1 MNYLA
6 HAYLSFGQEEVLVGN
21 FIADFVKGKM
31 LLNYPRAITEGIL
44 LHREIDRF
52 TDTYPLVRA
61 GQSYLRPNFGH
72 YSTVITDIF
81 FDYFLGKN
89 WDKFSDQPLEDFIES
104 TFLILEK
111 NSKYFPESFAKM
123 FYWMRKDNWLLQYGT
138 LEGIQM
144 SLTGLSK
151 RTRFDSK
158 MEVAH
163 LALIEREAEFEVI
176 FFAFFKDLETF
187 AKVKL
192 TEIKAQHNGH

>member
-21 FIADFVKGKM
+21 FIADFVKGKR
-31 LLNYPRAITEGIL
+31 LFDYPVAITDGIL
-44 LHREIDRF
+44 LHREIDRY
-52 TDTYPLVRA
+52 TDTYPLVKA

-89 WDKFSDQPLEDFIES
+89 WAKFSDQPLENFTES
-104 TFLILEK
+104 TFLMLEK
-111 NSKYFPESFAKM
+111 NAKYFPEGFSKM

-138 LEGIQM
+138 LEGIKM

-151 RTRFDSK
+151 RARFDSK

-163 LALIEREAEFEVI
+163 LALIEREEEFELI

-187 AKVKL
+187 TLAKLK
-192 TEIKAQHNGH
+192 EIKMQHDGH

>member
-6 HAYLSFGQEEVLVGN
+6 HAYLSFGQEEILVGN

-31 LLNYPRAITEGIL
+31 LLDYPRAITEGIL
-44 LHREIDRF
+44 LHREIDRY

-111 NSKYFPESFAKM
+111 NSKYFPERFSKM
-123 FYWMRKDNWLLQYGT
+123 FYSMRKDNWLLQYGT

-151 RTRFDSK
+151 RTRFESK

-163 LALIEREAEFEVI
+163 LALIEREAEFELI

-187 AKVKL
+187 AKAKL
-192 TEIKAQHNGH
+192 TEIKAQHDGH

>member
-6 HAYLSFGQEEVLVGN
+6 HAYLSFGQEEILVGN

-31 LLNYPRAITEGIL
+31 LFDYPVAITDGIL
-44 LHREIDRF
+44 LHREIDRY
-52 TDTYPLVRA
+52 TDTYPLVKA

-89 WDKFSDQPLEDFIES
+89 WAKFSDQPLENFTES
-104 TFLILEK
+104 TFLMLEK
-111 NSKYFPESFAKM
+111 NAKYFPERFSKM

-138 LEGIQM
+138 LEGIKM

-151 RTRFDSK
+151 RTTFDSK

-163 LALIEREAEFEVI
+163 LALIEREEEFELI

-187 AKVKL
+187 TLAKLK
-192 TEIKAQHNGH
+192 EIKMQHDGH

>member
-6 HAYLSFGQEEVLVGN
+6 HAYLSFGQEDVLVGN

-31 LLNYPRAITEGIL
+31 LLNYPTAITEGIL
-44 LHREIDRF
+44 LHREIDRY
-52 TDTYPLVRA
+52 TDSYPLVRA
-61 GQSYLRPNFGH
+61 GQSYLRPKFGH

-89 WDKFSDQPLEDFIES
+89 WDKFSDQPLSEFIES
-104 TFLILEK
+104 TFLIMEK
-111 NSKYFPESFAKM
+111 NSQHFPERFSKM
-123 FYWMRKDNWLLQYGT
+123 FYWMRKDNWLLHYAT

-158 MEVAH
+158 MELAH
-163 LALIEREAEFEVI
+163 LALIEREAEFELI
-176 FFAFFKDLETF
+176 FFAFFQDLKTF
-187 AKVKL
+187 ALAKL
-192 TEIKAQHNGH
+192 TEIKAQHHGH

>member
-6 HAYLSFGQEEVLVGN
+6 HTYLSFGQEEVLVGN

-44 LHREIDRF
+44 LHREIDRY

-89 WDKFSDQPLEDFIES
+89 WDKFNDQPLEDFIES

-111 NSKYFPESFAKM
+111 NSKYFPDRFSKM

-151 RTRFDSK
+151 RTRFESK

-187 AKVKL
+187 AKAKL
-192 TEIKAQHNGH
+192 IEIKAQHDDH

>member
-1 MNYLA
+1 
-6 HAYLSFGQEEVLVGN
+6 VGN

-31 LLNYPRAITEGIL
+31 LFDYPVAITDGIL
-44 LHREIDRF
+44 LHREIDRY
-52 TDTYPLVRA
+52 TDTYPLVKA

-89 WDKFSDQPLEDFIES
+89 WAKFSDQPLDNFTEN
-104 TFLILEK
+104 TFLMLEK
-111 NSKYFPESFAKM
+111 NAKYFPEGFSKM

-138 LEGIQM
+138 LEGIKM

-151 RTRFDSK
+151 RARFDSK

-163 LALIEREAEFEVI
+163 LALIEREEEFELI

-187 AKVKL
+187 TLAKLK
-192 TEIKAQHNGH
+192 EIKMQHDGH

>member
-1 MNYLA
+1 
-6 HAYLSFGQEEVLVGN
+6 
-21 FIADFVKGKM
+21 M
-31 LLNYPRAITEGIL
+31 LFDYPVAITDGIL
-44 LHREIDRF
+44 LHREIDRY
-52 TDTYPLVRA
+52 TDTYPLVKA

-89 WDKFSDQPLEDFIES
+89 WAKFSDQPLENFTES
-104 TFLILEK
+104 TFLMLEK
-111 NSKYFPESFAKM
+111 NAKYFPERFSKM

-138 LEGIQM
+138 LEGIKM

-151 RTRFDSK
+151 RTTFDSK

-163 LALIEREAEFEVI
+163 LALIEREEEFELI

-187 AKVKL
+187 TLAKLK
-192 TEIKAQHNGH
+192 EIKMQHDGH

>member
-44 LHREIDRF
+44 LHREIDRY

-89 WDKFSDQPLEDFIES
+89 WDKFNDQPLEDFIES

-111 NSKYFPESFAKM
+111 NSKYFPDRFSKM

-151 RTRFDSK
+151 RTRFESK

-187 AKVKL
+187 AKAKL
-192 TEIKAQHNGH
+192 IEIKAQHDDH

>member
-6 HAYLSFGQEEVLVGN
+6 HAYLSFRQEHILVGN

-31 LLNYPRAITEGIL
+31 LLNYPPSISDGIF
-44 LHREIDRF
+44 LHREIDRY
-52 TDTYPLVRA
+52 TDSYPLVRA
-61 GQSYLRPNFGH
+61 GQSYLRPMFGH

-81 FDYFLGKN
+81 FDYFLGKH
-89 WDKFSDQPLEDFIES
+89 WDKFSDQSLEDFIEQ
-104 TFLILEK
+104 TFQTLER
-111 NSKYFPESFAKM
+111 NSEMFPERFTKM

-138 LEGIQM
+138 LEGIQK

-163 LALIEREAEFEVI
+163 LALIEREAEFELI

-187 AKVKL
+187 ALARL
-192 TEIKAQHNGH
+192 TEIQAQHDRH